1 MEQTLKLEPWPT
13 LNPLMSLNN
22 SAGALG
28 FAFHRLQ
35 AQPSERGYISVLEE
49 RRVVEVRGAGSMP
62 QTLMHLTSRDQ
73 VSALHPAPSLLCL
86 GTQRACRIIVCNLK

>member
-49 RRVVEVRGAGSMP
+49 R
-62 QTLMHLTSRDQ
+62 
-73 VSALHPAPSLLCL
+73 
-86 GTQRACRIIVCNLK
+86 